1 MTIGEREAY
10 ATIKNALNAL
20 IIYLLT
26 YYEVNGDEGVLQQA
40 KKAQRELDKAN
51 EQFKKW
57 KRIKNEPNC
66 N

>member
-10 ATIKNALNAL
+10 ATLKNALTAL
-20 IIYLLT
+20 IIYMRT
-26 YYEVNGDEGVLQQA
+26 YYEVNGDERVLKQA

-57 KRIKNEPNC
+57 KRVKNESNC